1 MTEHTSTTTS
11 PIRSELMAAA
21 PGAETASVITDQV
34 AATQQ
39 PVVVS
44 VLAALS
50 VSHLLNDTI
59 QSVVVAMYPMLKESF
74 RLSYGDI
81 GLITLVSSLTA
92 SVLQPLVGLYTDRRP
107 QPYALCVGMT
117 AMLIGL
123 VLMAVATSLAWLLVA
138 SALIGIGSSVFH
150 PEASRVARLVSGGRH
165 GLAQSVFQVGGN
177 LGSSLGP
184 LCAVIIIIPRG
195 QSALGW
201 FSLAALVG
209 IVVLAFV
216 GKWYGR
222 HLHMVRSLPRPAV
235 APVATIPTRK
245 AVVALAIL
253 GLLIFSKYFYLVS
266 LTNYYIFF
274 LIDRFQ
280 LSEQAG
286 QIYLFAFL
294 FAVAAGTIVGGPIGD
309 RIGRRRVIIISILGV
324 APFTLLLPYVNLF
337 WTCALSLVVGVVLA
351 SAFSAILVYAQE
363 LLPGRVGL
371 VSGLFFGFA
380 FGMAGIGAAVLGH
393 LADYTSIGLVYKVCA
408 FLPLLGLFALFL
420 PDLGRS
426 HRATERQSPELSKL

>member
-1 MTEHTSTTTS
+1 MCRHD
-11 PIRSELMAAA
+11 RDADRL
-21 PGAETASVITDQV
+21 GADGGGDFTG
-34 AATQQ
+34 
-39 PVVVS
+39 
-44 VLAALS
+44 
-50 VSHLLNDTI
+50 
-59 QSVVVAMYPMLKESF
+59 VVAGGLGAHRHRFIRISSRSVTGRPSGVRWSPRFGAVCFSGRRESRIIIGAF
-74 RLSYGDI
+74 VCGDHHHPT
-81 GLITLVSSLTA
+81 G
-92 SVLQPLVGLYTDRRP
+92 SVG
-107 QPYALCVGMT
+107 A
-117 AMLIGL
+117 GL
-123 VLMAVATSLAWLLVA
+123 VL
-138 SALIGIGSSVFH
+138 IGGIG
-150 PEASRVARLVSGGRH
+150 RH
-165 GLAQSVFQVGGN
+165 
-177 LGSSLGP
+177 
-184 LCAVIIIIPRG
+184 R
-195 QSALGW
+195 
-201 FSLAALVG
+201 
-209 IVVLAFV
+209 VLAFV